1 MRIELNGQGM
11 EIADSATIAM
21 LIKELR
27 LPDRGVAVAVN
38 QKMIPQTEWAD
49 QALIENDKVLIIRA
63 ACGG

>member
-21 LIKELR
+21 LIKELH

-38 QKMIPQTEWAD
+38 QKMVPQTEWAD